1 MGARTSAG
9 FPGFVVVSL
18 TLFFVSGATALAYE
32 VLWARM
38 LSLQFGV
45 SIFGVMLAV
54 SAFMAGLGAGCLAGS
69 RWITKNP
76 LVTFAALEATVAMVA
91 FSMPVFMGMIDGLVS
106 KVGPDIGLSAW
117 YWIQGASA
125 FFVLFL
131 PAVVLGATFPAMV
144 KTLTTYVPIG
154 VIYGINSLGGAMGAL
169 SPLVLLPALGWTV
182 SNYAVGMIGLVVAT
196 TALVWRRRY
205 KRADSGPR
213 EESTSAD
220 APVHA
225 ARHDYGALLA
235 YAGIGFAAITLQI
248 AWARLFGMVFLR
260 TEYVLAVLLCV
271 FLVGIAL
278 GSFFGR
284 VFSRP
289 YWLCIFPSLSAL
301 FAVLSLWGL
310 PLLARWMAEAS
321 FSSLTAAVWWQAGG
335 IALLTLPVTLVLGA
349 WFPLVTQRMR
359 GTNDV
364 AGPRLYTVNSFG
376 AALGGLVAG
385 IVFIPELGTPATVIM
400 AALVLLVCGSAWA
413 NRRESLLFGLVIIAL
428 AWPVKKLPEV
438 GVLLPSTMGETRD
451 IYKFEDMVSITHVV
465 EDPQGQRVLLG
476 DLNRMEASSDTTA
489 VVSQKNQARLPL
501 LLHPQPQSILF
512 LGLGTGISAA
522 GSLPY
527 PNLDRSVVELSA
539 GAIAAAENYFGLVNE
554 QVMGRM
560 EVTRDDAR
568 RFLRRTT
575 DRYDVIVGD
584 LFHPDLVGRSALLS
598 RQQFQRAK
606 DRLNERGVFVQW
618 LALNQ
623 FDLGAL
629 QVVLRTFKSVFPDA
643 VMFLDGFK
651 LAMVG
656 ALDGSTVATSA
667 LANMGR
673 LELAAA
679 EQATGAEGV
688 WTWVGRYLG
697 PIPLATSG
705 VIQDELLPR
714 IEFDLPRLRFAHDR
728 PLIAVMDWLFE
739 MRPPADVAADQLSVA
754 SRDLEE
760 FERCYTATGLAMLSW
775 VALLKDE
782 VGESERLIRYAY
794 SANPKDRWIGLDLA
808 DKMMA
813 TLDQA
818 VAGGYGRR
826 QALEKILAVRDDHE
840 KALIELLN
848 LERQAGNIDA
858 ATRYENRL
866 RAISPLSH
874 LPAR

>member
-1 MGARTSAG
+1 
-9 FPGFVVVSL
+9 
-18 TLFFVSGATALAYE
+18 LAYE

-76 LVTFAALEATVAMVA
+76 LVAFAALEATVALVA
-91 FSMPVFMGMIDGLVS
+91 FSMPVFMGIIDGLVS
-106 KVGPDIGLSAW
+106 KVGSDIGLSAW
-117 YWIQGASA
+117 YWVQGASA

-131 PAVVLGATFPAMV
+131 PAVVLGATFPTMV
-144 KTLTTYVPIG
+144 KTLIAYVPIG
-154 VIYGINSLGGAMGAL
+154 AIYGLNSLGGAMGAL
-169 SPLVLLPALGWTV
+169 SPLVLLPALGWTI
-182 SNYAVGMIGLVVAT
+182 SNYAVGMTGLIVAT
-196 TALVWRRRY
+196 TAFVLSGRF
-205 KRADSGPR
+205 KRAEFGPR
-213 EESTSAD
+213 DESRAD
-220 APVHA
+220 TPVRA
-225 ARHDYGALLA
+225 ARHDYVALLA

-289 YWLCIFPSLSAL
+289 YWLSIFPSLSAL

-310 PLLARWMAEAS
+310 PPLALWMAEAS

-359 GTNDV
+359 DTNDV

-376 AALGGLVAG
+376 AALGGLAAG
-385 IVFIPELGTPATVIM
+385 VVFIPELGTPATVII

-413 NRRESLLFGLVIIAL
+413 NRRASLLFGLIIVAL

-476 DLNRMEASSDTTA
+476 DLNRMEASSDPTA

-501 LLHPQPQSILF
+501 LLHHQPQSILF

-527 PNLDRSVVELSA
+527 PKLDRSVVELSA
-539 GAIAAAENYFGLVNE
+539 GAIAAAEDYFGLVNE
-554 QVMGRM
+554 QVMERM
-560 EVTRDDAR
+560 KVTRDDAR
-568 RFLRRTT
+568 RFLRRTP

-606 DRLNERGVFVQW
+606 GRLNERGVFVQW

-656 ALDGSTVATSA
+656 SPDGNAFAISA

-673 LELAAA
+673 LEWGVI
-679 EQATGAEGV
+679 EQVTGAEGMG
-688 WTWVGRYLG
+688 TWMGR
-697 PIPLATSG
+697 
-705 VIQDELLPR
+705 
-714 IEFDLPRLRFAHDR
+714 
-728 PLIAVMDWLFE
+728 
-739 MRPPADVAADQLSVA
+739 
-754 SRDLEE
+754 
-760 FERCYTATGLAMLSW
+760 
-775 VALLKDE
+775 
-782 VGESERLIRYAY
+782 
-794 SANPKDRWIGLDLA
+794 
-808 DKMMA
+808 
-813 TLDQA
+813 
-818 VAGGYGRR
+818 
-826 QALEKILAVRDDHE
+826 
-840 KALIELLN
+840 
-848 LERQAGNIDA
+848 
-858 ATRYENRL
+858 
-866 RAISPLSH
+866 
-874 LPAR
+874 